1 MYNKEDIIKTGV
13 CSYGMSGKLFHAPF
27 IQNHPG
33 FELTAIVERSKNDSK
48 ERYPDT
54 KIYRSVEELIADES
68 LQLIIVNTPVQTH
81 YDYAKKVIAAG
92 KHLIVEKPF
101 TVTSQQAEELV
112 ELADK
117 QNVMLFVFQN
127 RRYDGDYKT
136 VKEILEKKVLGDIK
150 EVEIRY
156 DRYRPEISYKVH
168 KETDLPGAGTTYD
181 LGAHLV
187 DQSLQLFGQPKA
199 VFADLVAMRDNSP
212 VDDYFEL
219 LLYYP
224 SFRVRLKGSCFVKE
238 PVPEYILN
246 GSKGTFLQKRSDLQ
260 ETHLLKGVTP
270 SLKGWCPAPAQ
281 PDGLLNAIIDG
292 KEVRE
297 ERTSSPGNYML
308 YFDDVYNAI
317 HKKIANPVPGTD
329 GVKIIR
335 IIEAAKQS
343 AKEGRII
350 NVQ

>member
-1 MYNKEDIIKTGV
+1 MNNSIIKTGI

-33 FELTAIVERSKNDSK
+33 FELTAIVERSKNESREKYPGSK
-48 ERYPDT
+48 L
-54 KIYRSVEELIADES
+54 YRSVDELVADES

-81 YDYAKKVIAAG
+81 FDYAKKALAAG
-92 KHLIVEKPF
+92 KHVIVEKPF
-101 TVTSQQAEELV
+101 TVTSKEAEELV
-112 ELADK
+112 ALAGEN
-117 QNVMLFVFQN
+117 NVMLFVYQN
-127 RRYDGDYKT
+127 RRYDGDYKM
-136 VKEILEKKVLGDIK
+136 VKDVLENKLLGEIK

-181 LGAHLV
+181 LGAHLI
-187 DQSLQLFGQPKA
+187 DQSLQLFGQPQSL
-199 VFADLVAMRDNSP
+199 FADMMAMRDGSP

-224 SFRVRLKGSCFVKE
+224 TFRVRLKGTCFAKE

-246 GSKGTFLQKRSDLQ
+246 GAKGTFLQKRSDLQ
-260 ETHLLKGVTP
+260 ETQLLKGITP
-270 SLKGWCPAPAQ
+270 TMETWCPAPEE
-281 PDGLLNAIIDG
+281 PDGFLNIVADG
-292 KEVRE
+292 KEIKEKRLS
-297 ERTSSPGNYML
+297 TPGNYMN
-308 YFDDVYNAI
+308 YFTDIYKAV
-317 HKKIANPVPGTD
+317 HQVTPNPVPGTD

-343 AKEGRII
+343 AKEGKII